1 MGIVL
6 EKWDFCPLFCMYSTG
21 VKRNKDD
28 RKMKSEFA
36 LAFNEIM
43 ERSGL
48 SKDIVMEALEAAM
61 VSAYRR
67 SVNASSAQVIEAKI
81 DSASGEPRVY
91 VEKEVVES
99 VENPMT
105 EVEIERAVKVDP
117 EVELGSIIM
126 VDSTPAN
133 FGRVAAQTAKQVI
146 LQRLREA
153 ERDAQ
158 YDEFVEREG
167 DMVHGTVHSITP
179 QAVTIGLGR
188 AEAILPRNQ
197 QIPGEH
203 FRVRDRVRVYVLEV
217 RKSSRGPVIVV
228 SRSHPH
234 MLRRLLEMEVPEIN
248 QGLVE
253 IKAIAREAGKR
264 AKVAVAALRDGVDPV
279 GACVGLRGVR
289 IQSIVRDLNDEKIDV
304 IEWNPDSN
312 TFIAKALSPAR
323 VSGVYLDED
332 LDRGKT
338 AVVVVPEDQLSL
350 AIGRSGVN
358 ARLGAKLTGW
368 RIDIKSLPEAA
379 AESLRILATDD
390 LFKKLAKTESDAI
403 EQVETILT
411 KKSENRPIPPE
422 EYQLLTSFVDRIQS
436 FIAAERDSVRQVLRE
451 KLEVIRETIPVT
463 SYDTDLSEID
473 ISARVQNILTEAGY
487 ETAGQVMEQLELDED
502 KILGLHGFG
511 PKALDEV
518 RTKLGEFEFPIVEEP
533 EVVEVDPE
541 LVEEVIAEA
550 EAIIEEAGEA
560 VAVVAEEGEPALE
573 GEQVT
578 TAAAEVSDK
587 EIVAEVAEALEEAG
601 VLEDELVEGEVLD
614 EAVAV
619 EEPADIEKVFG
630 DVAEELGIVTEE
642 DREELVLV
650 DDELA
655 PGDRKQEDKRKRRI
669 VEFDPES
676 GETIVRRRRKRK
688 GEEWEDDFD
697 V

>member
-1 MGIVL
+1 
-6 EKWDFCPLFCMYSTG
+6 
-21 VKRNKDD
+21 
-28 RKMKSEFA
+28 MKSEFA

-48 SKDIVMEALEAAM
+48 SQDIVMEALEAAM

-67 SVNASSAQVIEAKI
+67 SVNASSAQVIEARI

-91 VEKEVVES
+91 VEKEVVED
-99 VENPMT
+99 VENPLT
-105 EVEIERAVKVDP
+105 EVELERAVKVDP
-117 EVELGSIIM
+117 DVELGNVIM

-158 YDEFVEREG
+158 YEEFVEREG

-264 AKVAVAALRDGVDPV
+264 AKVAVTALRDGVDPV

-304 IEWNPDSN
+304 IEWNPDTS

-323 VSGVYLDED
+323 VSGVFLDED
-332 LDRGKT
+332 LERGKT
-338 AVVVVPEDQLSL
+338 AAVVVPEDQLSL

-379 AESLRILATDD
+379 AESMRILATDD
-390 LFKKLAKTESDAI
+390 LLADLAKAEADRI
-403 EQVETILT
+403 EQVESILT
-411 KKSENRPIPPE
+411 KKAENRPIPPE
-422 EYQLLTSFVDRIQS
+422 EYQILTSFVDQIQG
-436 FIAAERDSVRQVLRE
+436 FVAAERASARQQLRE

-463 SYDTDLSEID
+463 AYDIPLSEID
-473 ISARVQNILTEAGY
+473 LSSRVLNRLTEA
-487 ETAGQVMEQLELDED
+487 EFKTAGQVMEQLELDED
-502 KILGLHGFG
+502 KILGIQGFG
-511 PKALDEV
+511 PKALNEL
-518 RTKLGEFEFPIVEEP
+518 RTKLGGYEFPVIEVEEP
-533 EVVEVDPE
+533 EVIEIVPE
-541 LVEEVIAEA
+541 VEE
-550 EAIIEEAGEA
+550 A
-560 VAVVAEEGEPALE
+560 V
-573 GEQVT
+573 
-578 TAAAEVSDK
+578 
-587 EIVAEVAEALEEAG
+587 
-601 VLEDELVEGEVLD
+601 VEGEVEPELD
-614 EAVAV
+614 V
-619 EEPADIEKVFG
+619 EPALDVEAEVEVTGQEVVLEVAEVDAAEGEVAEELAAVDAPADLEKVF
-630 DVAEELGIVTEE
+630 DEVAEELGIVVEEE
-642 DREELVLV
+642 DVADVAIL
-650 DDELA
+650 DDEMDSA
-655 PGDRKQEDKRKRRI
+655 IQKPEKKKKRRI

-676 GETIVRRRRKRK
+676 GETIVRRRRKRT
-688 GEEWEDDFD
+688 GEGWGDDYD
-697 V
+697 S

>member
-1 MGIVL
+1 
-6 EKWDFCPLFCMYSTG
+6 
-21 VKRNKDD
+21 
-28 RKMKSEFA
+28 MKSEFA
-36 LAFNEIM
+36 LAFNEII

-48 SKDIVMEALEAAM
+48 SKDTVLESLEAAM

-67 SVNASSAQVIEAKI
+67 SVNASSAQIIEARI
-81 DSASGEPRVY
+81 DPISGELRVLA
-91 VEKEVVES
+91 EKEVVDA
-99 VENPMT
+99 VENPLT
-105 EVEIERAVKVDP
+105 EVSVSDAKKYDEETEIGDV
-117 EVELGSIIM
+117 LM
-126 VDSTPAN
+126 VDATLVD

-304 IEWNPDSN
+304 IEWNSDPEA
-312 TFIAKALSPAR
+312 FIAKALSPAR

-332 LDRGKT
+332 PDRGKT
-338 AVVVVPEDQLSL
+338 AIVVVPEDQLSL

-379 AESLRILATDD
+379 VEALRLLEIEPLFAGLSESESETRTKVEAT
-390 LFKKLAKTESDAI
+390 
-403 EQVETILT
+403 LT
-411 KKSENRPIPPE
+411 KKAENRPIPPE
-422 EYQLLTSFVDRIQS
+422 EYQTLTQFVDRIQR
-436 FIAAERDSVRQVLRE
+436 AVMAERDAERTLRRE
-451 KLEVIRETIPVT
+451 KLEVIRQRIPISAYEVP
-463 SYDTDLSEID
+463 LEEID
-473 ISARVQNILTEAGY
+473 LAARVLNLLAEAEY
-487 ETAGQVMEQLELDED
+487 VTAGQVMEQLELDED
-502 KILGLHGFG
+502 KILGLQGFG
-511 PKALDEV
+511 PKAMEEL
-518 RTKLGEFEFPIVEEP
+518 RTKLNEFEFPEVEIVAEP
-533 EVVEVDPE
+533 EVVIEDE
-541 LVEEVIAEA
+541 IEEV
-550 EAIIEEAGEA
+550 
-560 VAVVAEEGEPALE
+560 
-573 GEQVT
+573 
-578 TAAAEVSDK
+578 
-587 EIVAEVAEALEEAG
+587 EVAPE
-601 VLEDELVEGEVLD
+601 VE

-619 EEPADIEKVFG
+619 EEPVEVEAEEVVEMPVEAVVEEAPAVEVPEDVVVEPVEEMPVEQVEEVVEEVQEEFDEVDLEKAVPIETEEDLEKVFADLAEG
-630 DVAEELGIVTEE
+630 LGTSIEPEEELDEEVEEIVDT
-642 DREELVLV
+642 
-650 DDELA
+650 
-655 PGDRKQEDKRKRRI
+655 KRKKRKKRARV
-669 VEFDPES
+669 VEYDPDL
-676 GETIVRRRRKRK
+676 GETVVRRRRKRS
-688 GEEWEDDFD
+688 GDDEWDEYDI
-697 V
+697 

>member
-1 MGIVL
+1 
-6 EKWDFCPLFCMYSTG
+6 
-21 VKRNKDD
+21 
-28 RKMKSEFA
+28 
-36 LAFNEIM
+36 
-43 ERSGL
+43 
-48 SKDIVMEALEAAM
+48 
-61 VSAYRR
+61 
-67 SVNASSAQVIEAKI
+67 
-81 DSASGEPRVY
+81 
-91 VEKEVVES
+91 
-99 VENPMT
+99 
-105 EVEIERAVKVDP
+105 
-117 EVELGSIIM
+117 
-126 VDSTPAN
+126 
-133 FGRVAAQTAKQVI
+133 
-146 LQRLREA
+146 
-153 ERDAQ
+153 
-158 YDEFVEREG
+158 
-167 DMVHGTVHSITP
+167 
-179 QAVTIGLGR
+179 
-188 AEAILPRNQ
+188 
-197 QIPGEH
+197 
-203 FRVRDRVRVYVLEV
+203 
-217 RKSSRGPVIVV
+217 
-228 SRSHPH
+228 

-332 LDRGKT
+332 LDKGKT

-390 LFKKLAKTESDAI
+390 LFKTLAKAESDAI

-411 KKSENRPIPPE
+411 KKAENRPIPPE

-436 FIAAERDSVRQVLRE
+436 FIAAERDSVRQERRE
-451 KLEVIRETIPVT
+451 KLEVIRETIPV
-463 SYDTDLSEID
+463 SAYDTAITDVD
-473 ISARVQNILTEAGY
+473 ISSRVLNILTEAGY
-487 ETAGQVMEQLELDED
+487 ENAGHVMEQLELDD
-502 KILGLHGFG
+502 DMILGLHGFG

-518 RTKLGEFEFPIVEEP
+518 RTKLGEYEFPIVEVEEP
-533 EVVEVDPE
+533 EAVEVEPE

-550 EAIIEEAGEA
+550 EAIIEQAGEA
-560 VAVVAEEGEPALE
+560 EEVAAEEGEPVLE
-573 GEQVT
+573 DEQVVSPEP
-578 TAAAEVSDK
+578 EVSEK
-587 EIVAEVAEALEEAG
+587 EIVAEVAEALDEAE
-601 VLEDELVEGEVLD
+601 VLEPETVDEVVEGEV
-614 EAVAV
+614 V
-619 EEPADIEKVFG
+619 EEPADIDKVFG
-630 DVAEELGIVTEE
+630 EVAEELGIVAEE
-642 DREELVLV
+642 DREELLIV

-655 PGDRKQEDKRKRRI
+655 TAERKQDDKRKRRI

-688 GEEWEDDFD
+688 GEEWEDDFE

>member
-1 MGIVL
+1 
-6 EKWDFCPLFCMYSTG
+6 
-21 VKRNKDD
+21 
-28 RKMKSEFA
+28 MKSEFA
-36 LAFNEIM
+36 LAFNEII

-48 SKDIVMEALEAAM
+48 SKDTVLESLEAAM

-67 SVNASSAQVIEAKI
+67 SVNASSAQNIEARI
-81 DSASGEPRVY
+81 DPMSGEMRVY
-91 VEKEVVES
+91 AEKEVVDA
-99 VENPMT
+99 VENPLT
-105 EVEIERAVKVDP
+105 EVELSDAKHFDD
-117 EVELGSIIM
+117 EVEIGDVLL
-126 VDSTPAN
+126 VDATPVD

-253 IKAIAREAGKR
+253 IKAISREAGKR

-304 IEWNPDSN
+304 IEWNSDPEA
-312 TFIAKALSPAR
+312 FIAKALSPAR

-332 LDRGKT
+332 PDRGKT
-338 AVVVVPEDQLSL
+338 AIVVVPEDQLSL

-379 AESLRILATDD
+379 VEALRLLETDPIFSDLAKAEAESV
-390 LFKKLAKTESDAI
+390 AKVES
-403 EQVETILT
+403 TLT
-411 KKSENRPIPPE
+411 KKAENRPIPPE
-422 EYQLLTSFVDRIQS
+422 EYQTLTQFVDRVQR
-436 FIAAERDSVRQVLRE
+436 AVMAERDAVRTLRRE
-451 KLEVIRETIPVT
+451 KLDLIRKTIPV
-463 SYDTDLSEID
+463 SAYDVALEEIGLG
-473 ISARVQNILTEAGY
+473 ARVLNLLTETGY
-487 ETAGQVMEQLELDED
+487 TIAGQVMEQLELDED
-502 KILGLHGFG
+502 AILGLQGFG
-511 PKALDEV
+511 PKAMEEL
-518 RTKLGEFEFPIVEEP
+518 RTKLSEYEFPEVEIIAEPEIVVEEELEEVEVEEAPAIAEEEPVEVVAEVEPAIEEPEEEVVEDLVSEVVVEAPAEIVEEP
-533 EVVEVDPE
+533 EEELAKEHAEEVPPA
-541 LVEEVIAEA
+541 VEEV
-550 EAIIEEAGEA
+550 EEAAPEEA
-560 VAVVAEEGEPALE
+560 LPIETEEDLE
-573 GEQVT
+573 KVF
-578 TAAAEVSDK
+578 
-587 EIVAEVAEALEEAG
+587 AEVAEDLGVALES
-601 VLEDELVEGEVLD
+601 
-614 EAVAV
+614 
-619 EEPADIEKVFG
+619 
-630 DVAEELGIVTEE
+630 DVDEELEEE
-642 DREELVLV
+642 DLEEEEEDLIDRE
-650 DDELA
+650 
-655 PGDRKQEDKRKRRI
+655 RKRRKRRARI
-669 VEFDPES
+669 VEYDPDL
-676 GETIVRRRRKRK
+676 GETVVRRRRKR
-688 GEEWEDDFD
+688 GGVDEWEEYDEYDL
-697 V
+697 

>member
-1 MGIVL
+1 
-6 EKWDFCPLFCMYSTG
+6 
-21 VKRNKDD
+21 
-28 RKMKSEFA
+28 MKTEFA

-48 SKDIVMEALEAAM
+48 TQEIVMEALEAAM

-67 SVNASSAQVIEAKI
+67 SVNASSAQVIEARI
-81 DSASGEPRVY
+81 EPGSGEPRVF

-105 EVEIERAVKVDP
+105 EVEIERAAKVDP

-126 VDSTPAN
+126 VDSTPSN

-158 YDEFVEREG
+158 YEEFVEREG

-304 IEWNPDSN
+304 IEWNPEPSIF
-312 TFIAKALSPAR
+312 TAKALSPAR

-332 LDRGKT
+332 LERGKT

-379 AESLRILATDD
+379 AESLRILVTDD
-390 LFKKLAKTESDAI
+390 MFAELAKAESDSI
-403 EQVETILT
+403 EQIETILT
-411 KKSENRPIPPE
+411 KKAENRPIPPE
-422 EYQLLTSFVDRIQS
+422 EYKILTQFVDRVQGS
-436 FIAAERDSVRQVLRE
+436 VAAERDSARKQIRE
-451 KLEVIRETIPVT
+451 KLELIRASIPLT
-463 SYDTDLSEID
+463 AYDTALSEID
-473 ISARVQNILTEAGY
+473 LSSRVLNLLTEARY
-487 ETAGQVMEQLELDED
+487 DNAGKVMEQLELDED
-502 KILGLHGFG
+502 KILGLQGFG
-511 PKALDEV
+511 PKAMVEL
-518 RTKLGEFEFPIVEEP
+518 RTNLQEYEFPE
-533 EVVEVDPE
+533 
-541 LVEEVIAEA
+541 VEEVEVVDEAAIEELEPGEAVPEDEAESVVEGEEGVEAEEAVAPEEDIEEVALEVSGELEVEGAVDLETVTEEA
-550 EAIIEEAGEA
+550 EAP
-560 VAVVAEEGEPALE
+560 V
-573 GEQVT
+573 
-578 TAAAEVSDK
+578 
-587 EIVAEVAEALEEAG
+587 
-601 VLEDELVEGEVLD
+601 
-614 EAVAV
+614 
-619 EEPADIEKVFG
+619 DIATVFG
-630 DVAEELGIVTEE
+630 DVAEELGIAVDEE
-642 DREELVLV
+642 AL
-650 DDELA
+650 DDIVIV
-655 PGDRKQEDKRKRRI
+655 EDEMPSAAERPEKPKKKRRI

-676 GETIVRRRRKRK
+676 GETVVRRRRKR
-688 GEEWEDDFD
+688 GEDKWEEYDI
-697 V
+697 

>member
-1 MGIVL
+1 MLEFCVPNSEWVSFWKSGISPHFSV
-6 EKWDFCPLFCMYSTG
+6 CMASEGT
-21 VKRNKDD
+21 KKDKEN
-28 RKMKSEFA
+28 RKMKTEFA

-48 SKDIVMEALEAAM
+48 TQEIVMEALEAAM

-67 SVNASSAQVIEAKI
+67 SVNASSAQVIEARI
-81 DSASGEPRVY
+81 EPGSGEPRVF

-105 EVEIERAVKVDP
+105 EVEIERAAKVDP

-126 VDSTPAN
+126 VDSTPSN

-158 YDEFVEREG
+158 YEEFVEREG

-304 IEWNPDSN
+304 IEWNPEPSIF
-312 TFIAKALSPAR
+312 TAKALSPAR

-332 LDRGKT
+332 LERGKT

-379 AESLRILATDD
+379 AESLRILVTDD
-390 LFKKLAKTESDAI
+390 MFAELAKAESDSI
-403 EQVETILT
+403 EQIETILT
-411 KKSENRPIPPE
+411 KKAENRPIPPE
-422 EYQLLTSFVDRIQS
+422 EYKILTQFVDRVQGS
-436 FIAAERDSVRQVLRE
+436 VAAERDSARKQIRE
-451 KLEVIRETIPVT
+451 KLELIRASIPLT
-463 SYDTDLSEID
+463 AYDTALSEID
-473 ISARVQNILTEAGY
+473 LSSRVLNLLTEARY
-487 ETAGQVMEQLELDED
+487 DNAGKVMEQLELDED
-502 KILGLHGFG
+502 KILGLQGFG
-511 PKALDEV
+511 PKAMVEL
-518 RTKLGEFEFPIVEEP
+518 RTNLQEYEFPE
-533 EVVEVDPE
+533 
-541 LVEEVIAEA
+541 VEEVEVVDEAAIEELEPGEAVPEDEAESVVEGEEGVEAEEAVAPEEDIEEVALEVSGELEVDGAVDLETVTEEA
-550 EAIIEEAGEA
+550 EAPVDIETVFGEI
-560 VAVVAEEGEPALE
+560 AEGLGIAADE
-573 GEQVT
+573 EQLG
-578 TAAAEVSDK
+578 D
-587 EIVAEVAEALEEAG
+587 IVIV
-601 VLEDELVEGEVLD
+601 EDEIPS
-614 EAVAV
+614 EA
-619 EEPADIEKVFG
+619 ERPEK
-630 DVAEELGIVTEE
+630 
-642 DREELVLV
+642 
-650 DDELA
+650 
-655 PGDRKQEDKRKRRI
+655 PKKKRRI

-676 GETIVRRRRKRK
+676 GETVVRRRRKR
-688 GEEWEDDFD
+688 GEDKWEEYDI
-697 V
+697 